1 MIEFA
6 IPLRAK
12 ETSSNWNMCVARLNQ
27 TIRSIFNQTCDEFK
41 CLIACNEAPQL
52 DREYDERLEFIPLE
66 LSIPNGWLEMS
77 RDKFWKLTVIAV
89 RIRQLLEQQKN
100 PDEGIYVMPVDADDL
115 LNCNIAEY
123 CKEHPKENGLVSDS
137 GYVWQVGKRFLR
149 KYPQMYEY
157 CGSCN
162 IIKMYRDDL
171 PDKCPAPASLCHD
184 KETAAVLNLRYPIR
198 YDHNTVVRRYAEEE
212 KPFSTLPFCS
222 TVYVLGTG
230 DNISA
235 IFHNENSE
243 RDKRFHPIAFLRN
256 INPFQMQYISRKI
269 KKEFCIE

>member
-1 MIEFA
+1 
-6 IPLRAK
+6 
-12 ETSSNWNMCVARLNQ
+12 
-27 TIRSIFNQTCDEFK
+27 
-41 CLIACNEAPQL
+41 
-52 DREYDERLEFIPLE
+52 
-66 LSIPNGWLEMS
+66 
-77 RDKFWKLTVIAV
+77 
-89 RIRQLLEQQKN
+89 
-100 PDEGIYVMPVDADDL
+100 MPVDADDL
-115 LNCNIAEY
+115 LNCKIAEY

>member
-1 MIEFA
+1 MIVFA

-100 PDEGIYVMPVDADDL
+100 PDEGYMLCL
-115 LNCNIAEY
+115 LM
-123 CKEHPKENGLVSDS
+123 
-137 GYVWQVGKRFLR
+137 
-149 KYPQMYEY
+149 QMI
-157 CGSCN
+157 C
-162 IIKMYRDDL
+162 
-171 PDKCPAPASLCHD
+171 
-184 KETAAVLNLRYPIR
+184 
-198 YDHNTVVRRYAEEE
+198 
-212 KPFSTLPFCS
+212 
-222 TVYVLGTG
+222 
-230 DNISA
+230 
-235 IFHNENSE
+235 
-243 RDKRFHPIAFLRN
+243 
-256 INPFQMQYISRKI
+256 
-269 KKEFCIE
+269 